1 MFAQHTVWKE
11 FPGHT
16 MRRENQVEAE
26 KLHELRRGSEES
38 MHFVDFMVEVAQI
51 DSDLGI

>member
-1 MFAQHTVWKE
+1 MIPQKWETNEVIPMFAQHTVWKE

-38 MHFVDFMVEVAQI
+38 GGH
-51 DSDLGI
+51 